1 VETYLFSVRITPRAC
16 AIIFEAANCI
26 NPSTFPSPASE
37 FFACET
43 IESYLTDPIRT
54 NANLIHT
61 SQPDLPTFRW
71 LLTQYNPAQSS
82 GINFEALTA
91 VLATASRT
99 SYPPGDGAVCDG
111 CLRSSARLI
120 DECRNIGAE
129 NLLEGLGLGAP
140 TCTNCFA
147 AGVACEWQKA
157 DEEAASEGC

>member
-16 AIIFEAANCI
+16 AIIFEAANYI
-26 NPSTFPSPASE
+26 NPSAFPSPASE

-43 IESYLTDPIRT
+43 IESSLADRVGIQ
-54 NANLIHT
+54 ASLIHP
-61 SQPDLPTFRW
+61 SQPGVPTFRW
-71 LLTQYNPAQSS
+71 LLTQYKPAPSS

-91 VLATASRT
+91 VLATASST
-99 SYPPGDGAVCDG
+99 SYSSGDGAVCDS
-111 CLRSSARLI
+111 CLQSSVRLI

-147 AGVACEWQKA
+147 AGKACQWQQA
-157 DEEAASEGC
+157 DKEAAPE